1 MEEQRIKSMLAE
13 PDLEFRDA
21 PPSRELSVDEYNK
34 LALIDEA
41 NRMAVI
47 HNKNPDN
54 MTIEDIDISLRR
66 MSNLFQNPIAEPE
79 RVAIRNQAIR
89 TTPVEE
95 KQKEKLATGGL
106 TGGQKELDKNNDGD
120 ITGEDF
126 AMLREEREKKGLGG
140 ILTLVSKSFAKR
152 NPDAVLKVRGI
163 DDKFA
168 ITNDITELKK
178 LSPEDA
184 KEALNYFKSEK
195 LNMKQEFKERGRLDP
210 SDADYYGE
218 AERKRIFSE
227 IDKDFEKQFEVLNS
241 IIKREKKVFGG
252 ILVKPITKMI
262 SSLLKKNKNTSTDS
276 IKVSDAQLDKLQK
289 QIDEGADLTGTS
301 AEEVANLT
309 SQMSQDANA
318 LRARGFND
326 KRIEELLE
334 EAYILGESKD
344 LELAL
349 QQPIRIKKQKGGM
362 MMDDQM
368 DSMMQREETP
378 DMENQMADMMPEKTA
393 EEMVIEESQVPDE
406 MMEDNYIDFLI
417 DEALDEEEETM
428 LMQELEA
435 NPQLSMLFDKVMEVA
450 MEFSGS
456 GPVEGPGSEVS
467 DSIPA
472 RLSDGEFVF
481 TAKAVEVL
489 GADNLMSL
497 MKQAEAQ
504 AEGRQMAQDG
514 GLMEEEDTV
523 MPVQQEPVRQEIRVT
538 KETVGT
544 QASMQEEDDLVGD
557 EIKKS
562 MLSGRPHVRS

>member
-1 MEEQRIKSMLAE
+1 MAAPIIVLGAAALRAGLSLLKSKGPRAVFKKYGDDGLKQIEKARKSELAKIDAKAGRGDPSTMTSALRQKSAETIKTRARDKRIDSE
-13 PDLEFRDA
+13 RLEDA
-21 PPSRELSVDEYNK
+21 LDVINEIKDEVPLK
-34 LALIDEA
+34 FS
-41 NRMAVI
+41 
-47 HNKNPDN
+47 K
-54 MTIEDIDISLRR
+54 
-66 MSNLFQNPIAEPE
+66 
-79 RVAIRNQAIR
+79 
-89 TTPVEE
+89 
-95 KQKEKLATGGL
+95 GGL
-106 TGGQKELDKNNDGD
+106 LSTDSSRIGYADGELVGGQKELDKNNDGD

-126 AMLREEREKKGLGG
+126 AILREEREKVFGG
-140 ILTLVSKSFAKR
+140 
-152 NPDAVLKVRGI
+152 
-163 DDKFA
+163 
-168 ITNDITELKK
+168 
-178 LSPEDA
+178 
-184 KEALNYFKSEK
+184 
-195 LNMKQEFKERGRLDP
+195 
-210 SDADYYGE
+210 
-218 AERKRIFSE
+218 
-227 IDKDFEKQFEVLNS
+227 
-241 IIKREKKVFGG
+241 GG

-262 SSLLKKNKNTSTDS
+262 SFLLRKNKNKATDS

-318 LRARGFND
+318 LRARGFNN

-334 EAYILGESKD
+334 EAYTLGESKD

-349 QQPIRIKKQKGGM
+349 EQPIRTKKQEGGM

-378 DMENQMADMMPEKTA
+378 DMENQMADMMSEKNA
-393 EEMVIEESQVPDE
+393 EEMAIEESQVPDE
-406 MMEDNYIDFLI
+406 MMEDNYLDFLI
-417 DEALDEEEETM
+417 DEALDEDEEEM

-456 GPVEGPGSEVS
+456 GPVEGPGTEVS

-514 GLMEEEDTV
+514 GLMEEEDTA

-538 KETVGT
+538 KETVGSE
-544 QASMQEEDDLVGD
+544 AAMQEEEDLVGD
-557 EIKKS
+557 ELKKQ